1 MSRMFSAIDVGTHA
15 ARIKLARRSA
25 TGSLQ
30 VIHQERSAVCPGE
43 GVFKSGRV
51 SSAATERLCE
61 TLARFARRGQRL
73 SARVRAVATAPL
85 REAYNSEAVLRR
97 VRDVSGLSLEVI
109 SSHEEARL
117 TCLGVLA
124 GSPPE
129 RRSVC
134 IDLGGGSTE
143 VVVAHGERPER
154 TWSVPLGSLRLR
166 EIAEEIS
173 LDQLRHHAWLG
184 VAGLPRGLEDDA
196 PRLALGSSGSLRAL
210 VQFAVAG
217 MKAHATLDELARATE
232 ELEELGARG
241 RLAAFGQR
249 RADVILPAA
258 VALEAVVRRLKLGG
272 VQAVKRGLRDGL
284 LIEMSRA
291 STAVDEGSLHHAQA
305 IAAPLDGAA
314 HKTV

>member
-1 MSRMFSAIDVGTHA
+1 MSSMFAAIDVGTHA

-30 VIHQERSAVCPGE
+30 VIHQERSAVRPGE
-43 GVFKSGRV
+43 GVFTSGRV
-51 SSAATERLCE
+51 SSAAADRLCE
-61 TLARFARRGQRL
+61 TLARFARRGQRH

-85 REAYNSEAVLRR
+85 REAYNSEAILRR
-97 VRDVSGLSLEVI
+97 VRDACGLALEVI
-109 SSHEEARL
+109 SSYEEARL

-143 VVVAHGERPER
+143 VVVAHGEHPER
-154 TWSVPLGSLRLR
+154 CWSLR
-166 EIAEEIS
+166 EITEGCS

-184 VAGLPRGLEDDA
+184 VAGLPRGLDDGA
-196 PRLALGSSGSLRAL
+196 PRLALGSSGTLRAL

-217 MKAHATLDELARATE
+217 MKAHATVDELARATE
-232 ELEELGARG
+232 ELDELGARG
-241 RLAAFGQR
+241 RLATFGQR

-258 VALEAVVRRLKLGG
+258 VVLEAVVRRLKLGG

-291 STAVDEGSLHHAQA
+291 SAAIDQGSIHHAQA